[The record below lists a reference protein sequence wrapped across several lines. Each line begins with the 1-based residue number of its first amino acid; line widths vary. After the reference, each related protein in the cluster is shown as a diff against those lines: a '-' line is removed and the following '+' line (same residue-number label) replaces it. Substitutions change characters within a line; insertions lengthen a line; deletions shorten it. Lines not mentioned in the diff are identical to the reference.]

1 DQCRATC
8 LVCGLRPGR
17 SPADRHCRHGAELAR
32 GFGSRCANRSPHSRR
47 LPECATGKLLAVPR
61 LVAKRVCAVDHCR
74 GRHRRWLMDAERQVE
89 NMSQIVQCVSCDG
102 YGWIDDEGKAVDCDW
117 CAGIGYVYRNER
129 GLVRR
134 IPTAD
139 LPYVSEELEAL
150 EAQRLRQL
158 GYTGEARKPWEQA
171 IRRQRS
177 NSNDS

>member
-1 DQCRATC
+1 
-8 LVCGLRPGR
+8 
-17 SPADRHCRHGAELAR
+17 
-32 GFGSRCANRSPHSRR
+32 
-47 LPECATGKLLAVPR
+47 
-61 LVAKRVCAVDHCR
+61 
-74 GRHRRWLMDAERQVE
+74 MDAERQVE

-117 CAGIGYVYRNER
+117 CGGIGYVYRNER
-129 GLVRR
+129 GLDRR